1 MRPHR
6 CIRSTLIA
14 GLAAS
19 LVLAGT
25 IPAIA
30 VDGGSSE
37 GGYPTWSE
45 VRAAQ
50 DSEAATQAE
59 YERLQSALQQSSDE
73 ATTATTAAAAAHS
86 RAREAREA
94 LEAAVAREEALRSRI
109 AQAEQS
115 FGDNDEALGR
125 MVSWM
130 YTNGTGLASASALA
144 TASDPEEFMAKFSM
158 SSQVSGTWNGIA
170 ERAKTEVNS
179 ASSLHD
185 QAADAKRERERLA
198 DDADAAAAAAERAQR
213 DSDAAVA
220 RAGERSETMYAQL
233 AALRGTTADA
243 ERQYQIGLQVA
254 EQAAEQERQREEA
267 ARQQEERDRNA
278 SSPADT
284 PAGGSETPGGADPGT
299 GGGNPGGGNS
309 GGENPGGGDPGGGVS
324 IDPAGAKAYARSS
337 LGAHGWGD
345 DQFSCLVSLWNGES
359 GWRADALNPYSGAY
373 GIPQSLPAEKMAAA
387 GPDWRTNGNTQ
398 VDWGLSYIQAA
409 YGSPCA
415 AWVAWQA
422 RDPHWY

>member
-1 MRPHR
+1 MRHHR
-6 CIRSTLIA
+6 SIRGTLIA

-30 VDGGSSE
+30 VDGSASD
-37 GGYPTWSE
+37 YPTWSE

-50 DSEAATQAE
+50 DSEAAAEAE
-59 YERLQSALQQSSDE
+59 YARLQRALQQSSDE
-73 ATTATTAAAAAHS
+73 ATAATSAAASAHG

-94 LEAAVAREEALRSRI
+94 VDAAVAREAALQSRI
-109 AQAEQS
+109 EQAEQS
-115 FGDNDEALGR
+115 FGDNDEAVGR

-179 ASSLHD
+179 AASLHD

-198 DDADAAAAAAERAQR
+198 DEAEAAAASADRAQQ

-233 AALRGTTADA
+233 AALRGTTAAA

-267 ARQQEERDRNA
+267 ARQQEERDRTANP
-278 SSPADT
+278 PAEP
-284 PAGGSETPGGADPGT
+284 PAGGSESPGGTDPGT
-299 GGGNPGGGNS
+299 GGG
-309 GGENPGGGDPGGGVS
+309 DPAGGVGV
-324 IDPAGAKAYARSS
+324 DPAGAQAHARSS
-337 LGAHGWGD
+337 LGAYGWGD
-345 DQFSCLVSLWNGES
+345 DQFSCLVPLWNGES

-373 GIPQSLPAEKMAAA
+373 GIPQSLPAEKMATA

-398 VDWGLSYIQAA
+398 VDWGLAYIQAA

-415 AWVAWQA
+415 AWGAWQA